1 MEAAVVEASEAIAAN
16 PPAVSAHRVFWATW
30 IGWMLDAFDSA
41 AYGLLLVSVWSE
53 LLPLGGLEA
62 NKANVAIYGGFGFS
76 AFILGWAFSVFWG
89 WLADRIGRVR
99 TMCITIL
106 VYSIFTAWCG
116 VAFGIT
122 SFLVLRFLV
131 GFGVGGEWAAGTPL
145 LHESVPESLRV
156 KLAGWLHSAA
166 PIGAILASAVAV
178 LVVPVFGWRAMFLIG
193 ILPAFLTIYLRWQI
207 PEPYRQPRPAR
218 FSPLK
223 SLFTGPQATVTWS
236 AALMVTCG
244 LLGVWSS
251 SFWIPTVIT
260 TKFVAAGYPLDSA
273 QQIASLGSLAG
284 NVGALLGCLIMPW
297 VANRIPSRKTI
308 AKALF
313 AAALICN
320 VAAYY
325 WVLERSNNI
334 ALFLVA
340 VPILAFFTGGPFALF
355 TIWLPELFSAGTRGC
370 GLGFTF
376 SVGRLFAAIGPLLI
390 GALAAS
396 TGSYPVAITLI
407 STVYIP
413 GIVFIAMCRET
424 AGKSLPA

>member
-1 MEAAVVEASEAIAAN
+1 METGMVEAVIAASA
-16 PPAVSAHRVFWATW
+16 PALSPQRIFWATW
-30 IGWMLDAFDSA
+30 TGWMLDAFDSA
-41 AYGLLLVSVWSE
+41 AYGLLLVPVWSE
-53 LLPLGGLEA
+53 LLPLGGL
-62 NKANVAIYGGFGFS
+62 KADKATIAVYGGFGFS
-76 AFILGWAFSVFWG
+76 AFILGWAFSMFWG

-106 VYSIFTAWCG
+106 VYSIFTALCG
-116 VAFGIT
+116 VASGIT
-122 SFLVLRFLV
+122 WFLVLRFLV

-166 PIGAILASAVAV
+166 PIGAMLASAVAL
-178 LVVPVFGWRAMFLIG
+178 LVVPVFGWRGMFLIG
-193 ILPAFLTIYLRWQI
+193 ILPALLAIYLRRQI
-207 PEPYRQPRPAR
+207 PEPYRRPRPAR
-218 FSPLK
+218 FSPLR
-223 SLFTGPQATVTWS
+223 SLFTRPQAVVTWS

-260 TKFVAAGYPLDSA
+260 TKFMAAGYPLDSA
-273 QQIASLGSLAG
+273 QQIASLCSLAG
-284 NVGALLGCLIMPW
+284 NVGALVGCLIMPW
-297 VANRIPSRKTI
+297 VANRISSRKTI
-308 AKALF
+308 AKSLF
-313 AAALICN
+313 AASWIGN

-325 WVLERSNNI
+325 WVLERSDNI
-334 ALFLVA
+334 ALFLLA
-340 VPILAFFTGGPFALF
+340 VPILAFITSGPFALF
-355 TIWLPELFSAGTRGC
+355 TIWLPELFPASARGS

-396 TGSYPVAITLI
+396 TGSYPVAITLV
-407 STVYIP
+407 STIYIP

-424 AGKSLPA
+424 AGNSLPA